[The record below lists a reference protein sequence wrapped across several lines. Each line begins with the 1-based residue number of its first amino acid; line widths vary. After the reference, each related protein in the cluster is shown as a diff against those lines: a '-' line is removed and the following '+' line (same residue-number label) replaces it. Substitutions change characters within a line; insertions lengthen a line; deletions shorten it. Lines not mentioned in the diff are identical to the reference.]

1 MGMQRASEIEL
12 RGAAVALP
20 TFYPSVS
27 SVKTNLSVSDYVRV
41 LVEVGYPNFLVSA
54 YDYVHAEDDERQLI
68 NQDLKRATEAG
79 SVILLDSGNYESFW
93 LRDATWSAD
102 SFQGVCR
109 VMHPSLAF
117 SFDDQ
122 NPPDHREGAIAAA
135 LGRARSDSL
144 ALPGQVIVPIVH
156 NRPIFIPDVV
166 ADVVRAARP
175 VMVAIPERE
184 LGEGIV
190 ERCRAI
196 ASVRSRLNELEYYC
210 PIHVLGTGNP
220 YSLFAFALSGA
231 DSFDGLEWCQTVV
244 DFASGQLSHFQHW
257 ELFTEG
263 SPIPKAEDFPYQYR
277 TLAHNLVFWAELMRS
292 IREFIRHGR
301 STDLTDAILSRIRPI
316 LPVNIS

>member
-1 MGMQRASEIEL
+1 MQRASEIEL

-27 SVKTNLSVSDYVRV
+27 SVKANLLVSDYVRV
-41 LVEVGYPNFLVSA
+41 LVDVGYPNFLISA
-54 YDYVHAEDDERQLI
+54 YDYAHAEDNERQLI

-93 LRDATWSAD
+93 LRDEAWSD
-102 SFQGVCR
+102 VSFQETCR
-109 VMHPSLAF
+109 VIHPSLAF
-117 SFDDQ
+117 CFDDQ
-122 NPPDHREGAIAAA
+122 NPPEHREGAVAAA
-135 LGRARSDSL
+135 LQRTTSDSF
-144 ALPGQVIVPIVH
+144 ALRGEIIVPIVH
-156 NRPIFIPDVV
+156 NRPIFLPDVV

-184 LGEGIV
+184 LGEGIA
-190 ERCRAI
+190 ERCRMI
-196 ASVRSRLNELEYYC
+196 ASVRSRLNELDYYC

-257 ELFTEG
+257 ELFAEG

-277 TLAHNLVFWAELMRS
+277 AFAHNLVFWAELMRS
-292 IREFIRHGR
+292 IREFIRHGK
-301 STDLTDAILSRIRPI
+301 STTLTDSILSRIRPI